1 MKVSKKNTMRYS
13 QSVRGICQ
21 LRMKAVGFS
30 YIFPHDHCMNTA
42 SIILEPHERELA
54 AGPSLCSEGP

>member
-1 MKVSKKNTMRYS
+1 MRYS

-21 LRMKAVGFS
+21 LRMKAVVFS
-30 YIFPHDHCMNTA
+30 YIFPNDHCMNTA